1 MRATSIGHAGILVET
16 RQATIV
22 CDPWFVPAFHGSWFV
37 FPRND
42 RLSAEVMAKIT
53 NPDYLYISH
62 QHADH
67 LDEPWL
73 REHMNKDVPVLL
85 PDYPTK
91 ELQRQLASLGFHQF
105 IQTRDTEE
113 LDLGDGLKVAIHVES
128 TITDGPGGDSA
139 IVISDGECRLVNQN
153 DCRTGDLVALRQHG
167 PIDMHWLQFSGAI
180 WYPMVY
186 DEPTE
191 RLKDLAHKKVESQFA
206 RALTYVDALD
216 ARVVVPSAGP
226 PCFLDDD
233 LFGANWITGDEV
245 SIFPDQTH
253 FLAKLQARNRVG
265 VLNIP
270 GTLIDVTPVEHS
282 VTHPGTEVEATRPFD
297 DKEKYLREYQT
308 DWAPWLANLKRSW
321 PQEKS
326 DLLATLKAW
335 WEPLLA
341 LAPTLRSAVGGSC
354 RIISDELDLLI
365 DFASGTIHQYTDQ
378 PFRYRFT
385 IPRPLLELVA
395 KEHAMDWS
403 NSLFLSCRFHAWR
416 EGEFNEHL
424 YNFFKSLSVE
434 RMRRAETEAVRRTT
448 PEVIS
453 EEIELGDYVVQ
464 RYCPHRQADLSEFG
478 VVEGDHIVCTLHGWK
493 FSTKDG
499 SCLNADDRR
508 LSVRPRS
515 AKGKR

>member
-16 RQATIV
+16 RQANIV
-22 CDPWFVPAFHGSWFV
+22 CDPWFIPAFHGSWFV

-42 RLSAEVMAKIT
+42 RLSTDLMDKIS
-53 NPDYLYISH
+53 NPDFLYISH

-73 REHMNKDVPVLL
+73 RENMNKNVRVLL

-91 ELQRQLASLGFHQF
+91 ELQRQLSGLGFQNF
-105 IQTRDTEE
+105 IQTRDAEE
-113 LDLGDGLKVAIHVES
+113 MDLGDGLKVAIHVES

-153 DCRTGDLVALRQHG
+153 DCRTGDLTALRKHG
-167 PIDMHWLQFSGAI
+167 PIDLHWLQFSGAI

-186 DEPTE
+186 DEPHE
-191 RLKDLAHKKVESQFA
+191 KLKELALKKVESQFA

-216 ARVVVPSAGP
+216 ARLVVPSAGP

-233 LFGANWITGDEV
+233 LFDANWITGEEV
-245 SIFPDQTH
+245 SIFPDQTK
-253 FLAKLQARNRVG
+253 FIEKLEARNRAG
-265 VLNIP
+265 VVNIP
-270 GTLIDVTPVEHS
+270 GTTIEITPAS
-282 VTHPGTEVEATRPFD
+282 QLVTHPTDDAEVQRPFVN
-297 DKEKYLREYQT
+297 KESYLREYQL
-308 DWAPWLANLKRSW
+308 DWSTWLTQLKSSW
-321 PQEKS
+321 PQQRT
-326 DLLATLKAW
+326 DLLSTFKAW

-341 LAPTLRSAVGGSC
+341 LAPTLGKSVGGSC
-354 RIISDELDLLI
+354 RILSDGLDILI
-365 DFASGTIHQYTDQ
+365 DFERGEVRAYAGEH
-378 PFRYRFT
+378 FRYRFT

-395 KEHAMDWS
+395 RDRAVDWS
-403 NSLFLSCRFHAWR
+403 NSLFLSCRFEAWR

-434 RMRRAETEAVRRTT
+434 RMRRAEEEALRRTK
-448 PEVIS
+448 PEDVS
-453 EEIELGDYVVQ
+453 EEIVLGDFIVQ

-478 VVEGDHIVCTLHGWK
+478 VVEGDNIVCTLHGWK
-493 FSTKDG
+493 FSSEDG
-499 SCLNADDRR
+499 MCLNADDRR

-515 AKGKR
+515 TKR

>member
-1 MRATSIGHAGILVET
+1 MKATSIGHAGILVET

-22 CDPWFVPAFHGSWFV
+22 CDPWFIPAFHGSWFV

-42 RLSAEVMAKIT
+42 QLSSELKAKIV

-73 REHMNKDVPVLL
+73 RENMNKDVQVLL

-91 ELQRQLASLGFHQF
+91 ELQRQLAGLGFTRF
-105 IQTRDTEE
+105 VQTTDAEE
-113 LDLGDGLKVAIHVES
+113 LDLGDRLSIAIHVES

-153 DCRTGDLVALRQHG
+153 DCRTGDLSALRQHG
-167 PIDMHWLQFSGAI
+167 PIDLHWLQFSGAI

-186 DEPTE
+186 DEPRE
-191 RLKDLAHKKVESQFA
+191 KLKELAQKKVESQFA

-216 ARVVVPSAGP
+216 ARLVVPSAGP

-233 LFGANWITGDEV
+233 LFGANWITGEEV
-245 SIFPDQTH
+245 SIFPDQTK
-253 FLAKLQARNRVG
+253 FIEKLGSKSRLG
-265 VLNIP
+265 VMNIP
-270 GTLIDVTPVEHS
+270 GTTINITPSSHRIN
-282 VTHPGTEVEATRPFD
+282 HPVDEAEVLRPFQ
-297 DKEKYLREYQT
+297 DKESYLREYQR
-308 DWAPWLANLKRSW
+308 DWSPWLIRLKNSW
-321 PQEKS
+321 PQQQT
-326 DLLATLKAW
+326 DLLSTFKAW

-341 LAPTLRSAVGGSC
+341 LAPTLRKSVGGPC
-354 RIISDELDLLI
+354 RIMSDGLDIMI
-365 DFASGTIHQYTDQ
+365 DFEHGEIRDYAEE

-395 KEHAMDWS
+395 KDRAVDWS
-403 NSLFLSCRFHAWR
+403 NSLFLSCRFEAWR

-434 RMRRAETEAVRRTT
+434 RMRRAEEEALRRAK
-448 PEVIS
+448 PEEVS
-453 EEIELGDYVVQ
+453 EEIVLGDFIVQ

-478 VVEGDHIVCTLHGWK
+478 VVEGDNIVCTLHGWK

-499 SCLNADDRR
+499 TCMNAEDRR

-515 AKGKR
+515 AKS

>member
-1 MRATSIGHAGILVET
+1 MKATSIGHAGILVET
-16 RQATIV
+16 SQATIV

-42 RLSAEVMAKIT
+42 QLSPRLMATIT

-73 REHMNKDVPVLL
+73 RENMNKDVQVLL

-91 ELQRQLASLGFHQF
+91 ELQRQLASLGFRHF
-105 IQTRDTEE
+105 IQTRDAEE
-113 LDLGDGLKVAIHVES
+113 LDLGDGLRVAIHVES

-153 DCRTGDLVALRQHG
+153 DCRAGDLTALKKHG

-186 DEPTE
+186 DEPYE
-191 RLKDLAHKKVESQFA
+191 KLKELARKKVESQFA

-216 ARVVVPSAGP
+216 ARLVVPSAGP
-226 PCFLDDD
+226 PCFLDED
-233 LFGANWITGDEV
+233 LFGANWITGDEIT
-245 SIFPDQTH
+245 IFPDQTKFIERLTTKH
-253 FLAKLQARNRVG
+253 RSGIINV
-265 VLNIP
+265 P
-270 GTLIDVTPVEHS
+270 GTTIEITPLSHQ
-282 VTHPGTEVEATRPFD
+282 VTHPMEDSEVQRPFK
-297 DKEKYLREYQT
+297 DKESYLREYQH
-308 DWAPWLANLKRSW
+308 DWSMWLSQLKSSW
-321 PQEKS
+321 PREQT
-326 DLLATLKAW
+326 DLISRFKAW

-341 LAPTLRSAVGGSC
+341 LAPTLRRSVAGSC
-354 RIISDELDLLI
+354 RVISEGLDMLI
-365 DFASGTIHQYTDQ
+365 DFEQGEIRNFSDEA
-378 PFRYRFT
+378 FRYRFT

-395 KEHAMDWS
+395 RDQAVDWS
-403 NSLFLSCRFHAWR
+403 NSLFLSCRFEAWR

-434 RMRRAETEAVRRTT
+434 RMRRAEAEAVRRSK
-448 PEVIS
+448 PEKVS
-453 EEIELGDYVVQ
+453 EEVELGDFIVQ

-478 VVEGDHIVCTLHGWK
+478 IVDGDNIVCTLHGWK
-493 FSTKDG
+493 FSAKDG
-499 SCLNADDRR
+499 TCLNADDRR

-515 AKGKR
+515 AKN